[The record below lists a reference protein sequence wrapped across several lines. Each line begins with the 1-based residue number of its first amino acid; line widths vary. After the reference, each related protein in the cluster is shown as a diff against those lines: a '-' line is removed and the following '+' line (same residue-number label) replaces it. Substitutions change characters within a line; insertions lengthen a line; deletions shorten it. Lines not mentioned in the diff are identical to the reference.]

1 MEANR
6 EAAGPAMAGEV
17 TRMVE
22 RARRRMR
29 AATTLV
35 GACHW
40 VVTALGL
47 WLAFFLADNVLA
59 LPAGLRLPLAL
70 AGGALLLW
78 VLALR
83 VLVPGFRRLRPEQV
97 ALFLEERYGIREN
110 LLINAYQFEGRQFG
124 EAEAEFAGST
134 ISRCEAALEKLDLGQ
149 LWEMRRAWPWLA
161 GALGVLLAWLVYAWL
176 LPGFLVN
183 AGQRFAMPLAEI
195 PPPGAP
201 VIRVTPSG
209 EVAIAEGDSVEVKAE
224 IIDRRPISVGQ
235 EAPPMIVWIE
245 NAETVPTVRGDGEEA
260 AMASVAGGGG
270 GWSHTFAGVR
280 RSFAFRVF
288 GAGTHSA
295 PVSVRVHPLPK
306 ITASLFRV
314 TPPEYTGM
322 EATVSAG
329 PPGTMSALI
338 GSRVEIE
345 LAVGPRPGAVRW
357 RDPSGVADMAFENGK
372 WRATRVVAGAAPYE
386 IEARVAGLGRDVV
399 IARSQMQVAPDAPPE
414 VEFGSADRNRFAFPG
429 TTVALRVNARDDFG
443 LRRVWITA
451 RPAED
456 DASARASVKSW
467 SFLGP
472 PGRKG
477 EVQERAGLAIDPAR
491 FRVGES
497 YLVEAWAADF
507 NPKGKPVSSRP
518 ILIRIRSPM
527 DSDLERGDPLVR
539 PFERLRQAVAAQER
553 AMGLAGNLR
562 GHLEEAVAKQDL
574 HEHRR
579 AIGEAQGTG
588 SQAAGEA
595 LEGFRSSEGGKA
607 HAEELAPLVE
617 GEMPWLVRD
626 IERLNLTEPEPAARV
641 VEAILARQTH
651 VRDQMLALLGK
662 IIDERKG
669 KSAEAKAG
677 ERSEPTAEEVA
688 KDIKAEVDSFL
699 REQSRLVKK
708 SKALAAKAGEGQRA
722 EDGEAIS
729 DLARKEAQWAQRMRK
744 RAEEAGARAKEIPM
758 GEGAREALERVA
770 AAARTASEALYN
782 REVEKAVPPAEEALE
797 EAEKLAAALGGQL
810 GKAEEAAKGTPSAEA
825 PAEAENAVR
834 GLLDEQSALG
844 DELDD
849 VAGETIET
857 GGRAGE
863 GKAGRSSG
871 SLIGGLGPEGL
882 PGAAS
887 AGHSPAPM
895 EKGEL
900 KAEGRGT
907 SGGATGGGKAAG
919 FAEVG
924 LRGSTPLP
932 AEPDGDAPR
941 LTERQAAIRQKAEA
955 LALRLRKQGVAT
967 GDLENSVEAMR
978 EVEAALKIGDGFA
991 VQTAHSSAV
1000 DSLVESRAAIRATA
1014 GVSREQTRLSERVR
1028 DGITAG
1034 TRDAIPKG
1042 YDEMTSAYFRAM
1054 AEGKA
1059 GLEGAP
1065 APRAD
1070 PAAPPPRR

>member
-40 VVTALGL
+40 AVTALGL

-78 VLALR
+78 VLAFR

-329 PPGTMSALI
+329 PPGTLSALI

-579 AIGEAQGTG
+579 AIGEEGIGADGDVERVRCRWHAGLQGPVANHDGAEVALVGQRLEGVVLDRDVRTALHP
-588 SQAAGEA
+588 QAAVLLAESGEGVAFDHRARRAGAFHADQMGIRIIAEGLRHHEMVVGDPGRLGQVGATGDVQAEPAEGPVFLDPEHA
-595 LEGFRSSEGGKA
+595 LRRRIGSIGVRLERHVHRAGRSLVAQVQA
-607 HAEELAPLVE
+607 HAVLHADCVLGCRCGEDVARRGLHHVAVHGHELAGAARLAGWHRAVGARIHVDADAHARCTADGLDVVVDQLQAAHRAGGDDAFLGARLRHFDVQVFDAHVLHIAHPDHAAGAAGDIGAGSLEHRGIGRLVVE
-617 GEMPWLVRD
+617 GAVGD
-626 IERLNLTEPEPAARV
+626 
-641 VEAILARQTH
+641 LARPG
-651 VRDQMLALLGK
+651 RRRIRL
-662 IIDERKG
+662 
-669 KSAEAKAG
+669 G
-677 ERSEPTAEEVA
+677 ERAVVA
-688 KDIKAEVDSFL
+688 DQA
-699 REQSRLVKK
+699 Q
-708 SKALAAKAGEGQRA
+708 ALGLDQDAVAGEGVVARRHMHGVIRRGHVDRA
-722 EDGEAIS
+722 LDR
-729 DLARKEAQWAQRMRK
+729 ARR
-744 RAEEAGARAKEIPM
+744 
-758 GEGAREALERVA
+758 
-770 AAARTASEALYN
+770 S
-782 REVEKAVPPAEEALE
+782 
-797 EAEKLAAALGGQL
+797 LAA
-810 GKAEEAAKGTPSAEA
+810 ETAA
-825 PAEAENAVR
+825 
-834 GLLDEQSALG
+834 
-844 DELDD
+844 
-849 VAGETIET
+849 T
-857 GGRAGE
+857 GGRGIPVGSQRRAG
-863 GKAGRSSG
+863 AGQNRAPHCEAQHAREP
-871 SLIGGLGPEGL
+871 GPE
-882 PGAAS
+882 
-887 AGHSPAPM
+887 
-895 EKGEL
+895 
-900 KAEGRGT
+900 
-907 SGGATGGGKAAG
+907 
-919 FAEVG
+919 
-924 LRGSTPLP
+924 
-932 AEPDGDAPR
+932 
-941 LTERQAAIRQKAEA
+941 Q
-955 LALRLRKQGVAT
+955 
-967 GDLENSVEAMR
+967 
-978 EVEAALKIGDGFA
+978 
-991 VQTAHSSAV
+991 
-1000 DSLVESRAAIRATA
+1000 
-1014 GVSREQTRLSERVR
+1014 
-1028 DGITAG
+1028 
-1034 TRDAIPKG
+1034 
-1042 YDEMTSAYFRAM
+1042 
-1054 AEGKA
+1054 
-1059 GLEGAP
+1059 
-1065 APRAD
+1065 
-1070 PAAPPPRR
+1070 